1 MDLSSSSSSSTTPAT
16 AKATSSTGRKPL
28 NPENSIESINNDT
41 AGSNSLYDSA
51 MDNMTTFVSFS
62 ESANNNSTLN
72 STTNSSTPI
81 TTTSSEN
88 FSQLNSSSASSGSM
102 DFDTTLNGDS
112 DAALISDNVALVEN
126 DFGPSYAHV
135 PVNDNHNVIN
145 ASMLLIQSEST
156 DTNTSQEEVDPKS
169 KLANKTI
176 FKTDN
181 PDLSIIEINE
191 NSVRDQDIENSIVV
205 IETSSDEDLSESID
219 KQKHSMSKAETNAAQ
234 NATTSSAN
242 KTALTQ
248 NIPAENASDKRRR
261 KAESL
266 IYSSKQKLNIA
277 IAEASA
283 AETASPASVGDASAV
298 ANVTQPQT
306 KREIKIYDTLEEF
319 ERNLPSTVTV
329 LDTPF
334 GSKVYLV
341 GTAHFSEESQDDVS
355 FVIRNIRPDVVM
367 VELCPSRIPILKLDE
382 KTLLEEAKSFN
393 LAKIRSI
400 IHSHG
405 YINGIF
411 FILLLQMSAQIAKD
425 LGMAPGGE
433 FRRAFEEIH
442 KLPGCMLHLGDR
454 PIRVTLHRALRAL
467 SLWQTVK
474 LVWRLTSSDTISI
487 EEVEECKQRDLLE
500 KLMQEMAGEFP
511 EFSDVF
517 VKERDLYLCHSLQMA
532 ALPLLPADGSG
543 EPRPVRV
550 VGVVGIGH
558 ANGIAKMW
566 GNVDAHIIPTIM
578 EIPPASLSTRICKYT
593 VKYGLIG
600 LTLYGAFKLL
610 RPHLGRLR

>member
-16 AKATSSTGRKPL
+16 AKATSSTSKTPL
-28 NPENSIESINNDT
+28 IADNSIESINNDT

-51 MDNMTTFVSFS
+51 MDNITTFVSFT
-62 ESANNNSTLN
+62 ESANNNSSTLN

-88 FSQLNSSSASSGSM
+88 FSHLNSSSASSGSM

-112 DAALISDNVALVEN
+112 ESAALSDNLAVQN
-126 DFGPSYAHV
+126 DFGPSY
-135 PVNDNHNVIN
+135 PINQLNNDNQNVIN

-156 DTNTSQEEVDPKS
+156 ETNSTSQEEVDPKS

-191 NSVRDQDIENSIVV
+191 NSIRDQDIENSVLV
-205 IETSSDEDLSESID
+205 IETSSDEDFSESLDQGPKQSD
-219 KQKHSMSKAETNAAQ
+219 KSINPDLTY
-234 NATTSSAN
+234 AN
-242 KTALTQ
+242 KSSSPHSTLG
-248 NIPAENASDKRRR
+248 ENVSDKRRR
-261 KAESL
+261 KAETL

-283 AETASPASVGDASAV
+283 AETASPASVGDANAV
-298 ANVTQPQT
+298 GNGPQPQT
-306 KREIKIYDTLEEF
+306 KREIKVYDTIEEF

-355 FVIRNIRPDVVM
+355 FVIRNIRPDAVM
-367 VELCPSRIPILKLDE
+367 VELCTSRIPILKLDE

-454 PIRVTLHRALRAL
+454 PIRITLHRALRAL

-517 VKERDLYLCHSLQMA
+517 VKERDLFLCHSLQMA
-532 ALPLLPADGSG
+532 ALPQPAEGTG
-543 EPRPVRV
+543 ELRPVRV

-566 GNVDAHIIPTIM
+566 GRVDPHIIPAIM

-610 RPHLGRLR
+610 KPHLGRLR